1 MTLSSIF
8 RDVGEERAFR
18 RAKRDA
24 ERALFLPREIDEV
37 FKLYGVSESQLFEII
52 RFLSAQP
59 RLVPV
64 LIEAVSYLEEVFG
77 QARRYLELEQDPDGG
92 DEELF
97 CVVLVEGEPE
107 AALQSLWRFDDTWF
121 SKTKRYVRRHLN
133 FTVDTE
139 DDQRL

>member
-18 RAKRDA
+18 QAVREA
-24 ERALFLPREIDEV
+24 ECDLFRPREIDEI
-37 FKLYGVSESQLFEII
+37 FKLYGVPESQWVEIV
-52 RFLSAQP
+52 RFLSTRP

-64 LIEAVSYLEEVFG
+64 LTEAVSYLQGVFG

-97 CVVLVEGEPE
+97 CVVLVKGEPE
-107 AALQSLWRFDDTWF
+107 AALQLLCQFDDAWF
-121 SKTKRYVRRHLN
+121 SRNTRYVRRHLN

>member
-24 ERALFLPREIDEV
+24 ERDFFPPGKIDEI
-37 FKLYGVSESQLFEII
+37 FKLYGVSEAQMFEII
-52 RFLSAQP
+52 RFLSTQP
-59 RLVPV
+59 RIVPV
-64 LIEAVSYLEEVFG
+64 LIEAVPYLDKVFG

-97 CVVLVEGEPE
+97 CVVLVKGEPE
-107 AALQSLWRFDDTWF
+107 AALQLLWQFDDTWF
-121 SKTKRYVRRHLN
+121 TKTTRYVRRHLN
-133 FTVDTE
+133 FTVDT
-139 DDQRL
+139 